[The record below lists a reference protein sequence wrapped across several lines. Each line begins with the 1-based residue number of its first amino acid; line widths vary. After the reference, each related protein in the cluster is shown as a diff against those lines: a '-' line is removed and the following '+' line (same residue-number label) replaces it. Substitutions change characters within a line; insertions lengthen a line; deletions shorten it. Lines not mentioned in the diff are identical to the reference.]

1 MKAAL
6 LGALLLSACSQ
17 AAHPYPG
24 EAYEAFMAQCTGGA
38 AFCACAWEEITH
50 TMTAEEFE
58 AAQADF
64 ATRGIAD
71 HRIVHARAVC
81 QERTR

>member
-1 MKAAL
+1 MRAAL
-6 LGALLLSACSQ
+6 LGALLLLGCSQ
-17 AAHPYPG
+17 AAHPYPD
-24 EAYEAFMAQCTGGA
+24 EAHERFIAQCTGGE
-38 AFCACAWEEITH
+38 AFCGCAWEEITR

-71 HRIVHARAVC
+71 RRIVHARAVC
-81 QERTR
+81 QERTG